1 MSNELVAAGG
11 GGLAGKEA
19 GVPHLAIELGALLLP
34 SAVDVVPGRDGVP
47 ACLCEFWK
55 GMGTWGEKTGC
66 GRG

>member
-19 GVPHLAIELGALLLP
+19 GVPHLAIELGALVA
-34 SAVDVVPGRDGVP
+34 SADDVVPGREGVP

-55 GMGTWGEKTGC
+55 GMGTWGENTGC